1 MVRALWRDRRV
12 RSVLGLVAVLGLYFA
27 VPVQSQSSTGR
38 LIGNLVITTVCMV
51 VVAMVILREFRRMQ
65 SGEDLR
71 FTGGQLLIAIEVVLV
86 AFALTYYSLAVHA
99 PGEMSGIQTRIDRSG
114 GQGDHH
120 LPARLRRRVHRVVRP
135 AAQPGQARPPASLR
149 ERTTRAVSV
158 GSSRGRRSATAAT
171 RAGRGAG

>member
-12 RSVLGLVAVLGLYFA
+12 RSALGLVAVLGLYFA

-38 LIGNLVITTVCMV
+38 LIGNLVITIVCMV

-86 AFALTYYSLAVHA
+86 AFALTYYSLAVHS
-99 PGEMSGIQTRIDRSG
+99 PGEMSGIQTRIDALYFSATTVTTVG
-114 GQGDHH
+114 YGDIHAAGQVARVITTFQLVFDVVFIASF
-120 LPARLRRRVHRVVRP
+120 ARLLN
-135 AAQPGQARPPASLR
+135 QARPAHTRGSED
-149 ERTTRAVSV
+149 ERPVP
-158 GSSRGRRSATAAT
+158 
-171 RAGRGAG
+171 